1 MLVFDY
7 CRDMENMIETV
18 AAQLIAQGET
28 KEQMM
33 RLVAKHVLDLGLPVE
48 ASKQLGVELC
58 ERLTAA
64 AQRL

>member
-1 MLVFDY
+1 
-7 CRDMENMIETV
+7 MIETV